1 MKIWFKKCVVAVLV
15 PILLLLGMELTLR
28 LFGVGYSPDAL
39 MRTTVNGKPAWT
51 GNPFFTYRFFS
62 PPLARIPSP
71 ILVMEEKP
79 ADALRVVVLGESAAQ
94 GDPMPAFGMP
104 RYLEAILAR
113 AYPDR
118 KVEVINAA
126 ITAITTPV
134 LTEIA
139 AELPK
144 LQPDVVILYAGN
156 NDVIG
161 PFGPVT
167 ATFKA
172 APTDWMIRTA
182 LQLSRL
188 KIVQGLSALQA
199 MAAELRGPVRFVGV
213 SRMLHRPVAADHPGL
228 VAVRRRYER
237 NLLDCIAKSRSA
249 GADVLLCTVAVNLA
263 DCPPTIS
270 QHRTGLTTEQQAEWD
285 HLWSQ
290 AEAAWNEER
299 WDHAL
304 DLYQQA
310 VLLDDQYAMAHYQVG
325 QCWLRLGRETDAE
338 APLRR
343 AMDLDAFRYRTD
355 SALNDRVRLM
365 ARDLADRVTL
375 VDVDARFR
383 EEGIGQDRRLFVD
396 HVHFTPEG
404 TYRLATLLADALS
417 ELSVVAASDPAV
429 SWPTLAQVKEDCL
442 FTPLSEQQLAL
453 NLLSRYAQ
461 PPFSEHRGIAKK
473 NQRQREMLER
483 TLPLV
488 ESMDIEAMHQRYREH
503 VQRYPEDWSAQ
514 DQWGAFLLSM
524 NRYADVLAYI
534 GPLSDRQPDRRRL
547 RGVLAEALA
556 ASGNADDAAS
566 VLLGWNRKQGYLA
579 AQTSLAQI
587 DRLLSNGQEE
597 EAAAYAAALRRR
609 MRWVDYR
616 WRLRAAD
623 DALHSMLAPRDQAL
637 ALLAKGAFKEAEI
650 LLSRLESFRTDWPV
664 PPFARAMLQGMQGT
678 PSTGAATL
686 TRALSLWG
694 PARSLYHTGLWEA
707 KFGDPQQA
715 RAAFLA
721 SARVAYDDE
730 KLARSL
736 AWILVAHPYGET
748 YRDVP
753 TALSLMERLASGDRP
768 LAPESLDA
776 IGAAYAASG
785 DFTSAIAYA
794 DRALA
799 EAKRQ
804 GKTDLASDLRVRSDG
819 YRNEVPARWPKVGG
833 PMDFF

>member
-1 MKIWFKKCVVAVLV
+1 MKIWLQKCTMAVLV
-15 PILLLLGMELTLR
+15 PIVLLLGLELILR
-28 LFGVGYSPDAL
+28 LFGVGYSPDAFI
-39 MRTTVNGKPAWT
+39 RTTVNGQPAWT

-71 ILVMEEKP
+71 ILVTEEKP

-104 RYLEAILAR
+104 RYLEAILTR
-113 AYPDR
+113 VYPDR
-118 KVEVINAA
+118 KIEVINAA

-134 LTEIA
+134 ITEIA

-161 PFGPVT
+161 PFGSVT

-172 APTDWMIRTA
+172 APADWMIRTA
-182 LQLSRL
+182 LQMSRW
-188 KIVQGLSALQA
+188 KIVQGLSTLQA

-213 SRMLHRPVAADHPGL
+213 SRMLHRPVPADHPGL
-228 VAVRRRYER
+228 AVVRRRYER
-237 NLLDCIAKSRSA
+237 NLRDCIAKARSA

-270 QHRTGLTTEQQAEWD
+270 QHRAGFTASQQAEWD
-285 HLWSQ
+285 HLWAK
-290 AEAAWNEER
+290 AESAWAEGRLDN
-299 WDHAL
+299 AL

-325 QCWLRLGRETDAE
+325 QCRLRLGQEAE
-338 APLRR
+338 AAAPLRR

-355 SALNDRVRLM
+355 SALNDRVR
-365 ARDLADRVTL
+365 AIAADPAERVTL
-375 VDVDARFR
+375 VDVDAEFR
-383 EEGIGQDRRLFVD
+383 AEGLGRDRDLFVD

-404 TYRLATLLADALS
+404 TYRFATILADALTGLS
-417 ELSVVAASDPAV
+417 EVASSRPAV
-429 SWPTLAQVKEDCL
+429 TWPSLEQAQEECL

-461 PPFSEHRGIAKK
+461 PPFSEHRDIEEKI
-473 NQRQREMLER
+473 QRQHEVLER

-503 VQRYPEDWSAQ
+503 VQGHPEDWSAQ
-514 DQWGAFLLSM
+514 DLWGAFLLSM
-524 NRYADVLAYI
+524 NRYQDVITSI

-547 RGVLAEALA
+547 RGVLAEAFA
-556 ASGNADDAAS
+556 AGGNADDAAS
-566 VLLGWNRKQGYLA
+566 MLLGWSPKQGYLA

-597 EAAAYAAALRRR
+597 EAAAYAAALRQR

-623 DALHSMLAPRDQAL
+623 DALHSILGPRDQAL
-637 ALLAKGAFKEAEI
+637 VLLEKGAFQEADA
-650 LLSRLESFRTDWPV
+650 LWSRLEAFRADWPL
-664 PPFARAMLQGMQGT
+664 PPFVRAMLQGMQGT
-678 PSTGAATL
+678 PSAGAAAL
-686 TRALSLWG
+686 ARALSLWG

-707 KFGDPQQA
+707 RFGDPQQA
-715 RAAFLA
+715 RAAWLA

-730 KLARSL
+730 ELARSL
-736 AWILVAHPYGET
+736 AWILVAHPYGEI

-753 TALSLMERLASGDRP
+753 TALSLMERLASGSRP
-768 LAPESLDA
+768 LAPETLDA
-776 IGAAYAASG
+776 IGAAYAAAG
-785 DFTSAIAYA
+785 DFPAAIAYA
-794 DRALA
+794 DQALA

-804 GKTDLASDLRVRSDG
+804 GKTDLASDLVSRRDG
-819 YRNEVPARWPKVGG
+819 YRKDVPARWPRTGG